1 MTQNE
6 IEEMLDHLRRI
17 NSGGNLDSVKINRI
31 EKLEMVLKYH
41 HILLPDSLVKLTEKA
56 KWIVEM
62 LQWVLDGIPNER
74 KTNLNLRRLESHLL
88 EFFEGKTSFL
98 YNYELNDFDL
108 SKYMDDL
115 GKNLNDVLTILLE
128 KVDTYMTQINGYV
141 NHEKLECLETRIQF
155 MGNNVDTYDTYEYYL
170 FDKPPYVLFLIV
182 LVELEMKKIFL
193 KFFHHLHSLL
203 MYLRNKKLENFP
215 NNNSARNI
223 DVAIEFLLVFLDADV
238 ANHVINGNWLNEVM
252 DKV

>member
-1 MTQNE
+1 MAQNE

-17 NSGGNLDSVKINRI
+17 KSGGNLDSVKINRI

-41 HILLPDSLVKLTEKA
+41 HVLLPDSLVKLTEK
-56 KWIVEM
+56 
-62 LQWVLDGIPNER
+62 PNGLW
-74 KTNLNLRRLESHLL
+74 KCFSGYWM
-88 EFFEGKTSFL
+88 EFQMNVKLTL
-98 YNYELNDFDL
+98 IYE
-108 SKYMDDL
+108 DDT
-115 GKNLNDVLTILLE
+115 DEDEI
-128 KVDTYMTQINGYV
+128 DI
-141 NHEKLECLETRIQF
+141 
-155 MGNNVDTYDTYEYYL
+155 YEYYL

-193 KFFHHLHSLL
+193 SELKDSKFTQSRTFKDKKLPKEFFHHLHSLL

-223 DVAIEFLLVFLDADV
+223 DVAIKFLLVFLDADV

-252 DKV
+252 DKVLAIVGDVLYVTQKLLPSSINKDDNIKISLCSIQILEKLKI